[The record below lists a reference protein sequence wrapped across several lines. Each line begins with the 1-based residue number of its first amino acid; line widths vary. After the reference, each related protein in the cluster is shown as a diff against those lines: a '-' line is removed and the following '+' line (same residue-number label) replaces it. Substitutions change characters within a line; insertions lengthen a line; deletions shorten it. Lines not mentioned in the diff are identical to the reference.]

1 VRTPHS
7 AHLPDG
13 FRRKRLSTLVVGRWS
28 FVVLRSS
35 NVGAFVAI
43 GAFATRSP
51 IERRASR
58 PSLNG
63 MSSSEKMATNLMK
76 HLDRED
82 RRQRG

>member
-1 VRTPHS
+1 
-7 AHLPDG
+7 
-13 FRRKRLSTLVVGRWS
+13 
-28 FVVLRSS
+28 
-35 NVGAFVAI
+35 VGAFVAI
-43 GAFATRSP
+43 GAFAIRSP